1 MRFFSPARRTERE
14 MRTFSNFP
22 ILFIKCSYLRY
33 ILYTHTHSA
42 RVRARRE
49 KRDDDE
55 EEDSEKETVL
65 TDG

>member
-1 MRFFSPARRTERE
+1 